1 MTTLEIVDID
11 HGGKKALRNLANLKD
26 IHGYAGI
33 FEEAGTYPTKGNPP
47 IAMVAFWN
55 QFGTRNSDGT
65 ERIPERPFMSTAF
78 DEIRRDLEKELEW
91 ALEDI
96 IDGKATPYK
105 AIDRAGKYLAKNI
118 KKKIVEW
125 KIPRNADST
134 IAKKGFDDP
143 LIETRRMLNSV
154 KFKKFKKPKVRD

>member
-1 MTTLEIVDID
+1 MTTLKIVDKD
-11 HGGKKALRNLANLKD
+11 HGGKKALRNLEKLKD
-26 IHGYAGI
+26 LHGYAGI
-33 FEEAGTYPTKGNPP
+33 FKEAGSYPTKESPP
-47 IAMVAFWN
+47 VAQVAFWN

-96 IDGKATPYK
+96 IDGKITPSK
-105 AIDRAGKYLAKNI
+105 AIDKAGKFLSERI

-125 KIPRNADST
+125 KIPRNATST

-154 KFKKFKKPKVRD
+154 KFKKTKKPKVRD